1 MEFLSYLITGI
12 SLGSIYAIIALGY
25 TMVYGIAKMLNFAHG
40 DVIMVGAYVSF
51 YVTMFAGS
59 NLLGEDPSALT
70 TGAVALVSVLLA
82 MVVCTVLGVV
92 IEGLAYRPLR
102 QAGSL
107 AVLITAIGVSYFLQN
122 AAQLL
127 FGANPKNFTP
137 VVSGQ
142 LTLFDGQL
150 RISYVAL
157 LTITAC
163 VVIMLGLTAF
173 TGKSKMGKAM
183 RACSEDRG
191 AAQLMGINVNATISM
206 TFAIGSALAAI
217 AGVLLCSYSPVLQP
231 TTGSMPGIKAFT
243 AAVFGGIGSIP
254 GAFLGGLLLGVIE
267 AMAQAYIS
275 TQLSNTILFAVLIV
289 VLLVKPSGL
298 LGKYVPEKVWGG
310 GMKGYFKN
318 MKTITKVDFAT
329 YLGVILAF
337 IVVSVC
343 QAQGLVNRSLGG
355 MLVPICCYVC
365 MSISLNLTVG
375 ILGELSLGHAGF
387 MSVGAFSGIIAAMS
401 LQSAVPND
409 LVRMIVALV
418 VGAFFAAIVGFIVG
432 IPVLRL
438 RGDYLAIVTLAFG
451 EIIKDLINCLLVGW
465 DENGLHI
472 ALNVDGT
479 KSMSSLGL
487 SENGIEIIKGAQGAT
502 GNARIATFAMGFALV
517 MITLVVVLNLVR
529 SRTGRAIMA
538 IRDNRIAAESVGI
551 NVTKYKLIAFVT
563 SASLAGAAGALFGLN
578 YSNVTAVQFD
588 FNTSILVLVYVVL
601 GGLGNIWGS
610 IVATVVLYVLPEAL
624 RQFSDYR
631 MLVYAIVLILVML
644 ATNNPQVRT
653 LISRI
658 IPRRKGAALDE

>member
-1 MEFLSYLITGI
+1 MKHSLKWNRNKTTRNNFLTY
-12 SLGSIYAIIALGY
+12 
-25 TMVYGIAKMLNFAHG
+25 
-40 DVIMVGAYVSF
+40 
-51 YVTMFAGS
+51 
-59 NLLGEDPSALT
+59 
-70 TGAVALVSVLLA
+70 
-82 MVVCTVLGVV
+82 GVV
-92 IEGLAYRPLR
+92 ILVYIIIQIMIGADSISSTMEGL
-102 QAGSL
+102 
-107 AVLITAIGVSYFLQN
+107 
-122 AAQLL
+122 
-127 FGANPKNFTP
+127 
-137 VVSGQ
+137 
-142 LTLFDGQL
+142 
-150 RISYVAL
+150 
-157 LTITAC
+157 
-163 VVIMLGLTAF
+163 
-173 TGKSKMGKAM
+173 
-183 RACSEDRG
+183 
-191 AAQLMGINVNATISM
+191 
-206 TFAIGSALAAI
+206 
-217 AGVLLCSYSPVLQP
+217 
-231 TTGSMPGIKAFT
+231 
-243 AAVFGGIGSIP
+243 
-254 GAFLGGLLLGVIE
+254 
-267 AMAQAYIS
+267 
-275 TQLSNTILFAVLIV
+275 
-289 VLLVKPSGL
+289 
-298 LGKYVPEKVWGG
+298 
-310 GMKGYFKN
+310 
-318 MKTITKVDFAT
+318 
-329 YLGVILAF
+329 
-337 IVVSVC
+337 
-343 QAQGLVNRSLGG
+343 
-355 MLVPICCYVC
+355 LVPICAYVV
-365 MSISLNLTVG
+365 MALSLNLTVG
-375 ILGELSLGHAGF
+375 VLGELSLGHAGF
-387 MSVGAFSGIIAAMS
+387 MSVGAFTGVTAA
-401 LQSAVPND
+401 
-409 LVRMIVALV
+409 VALGRNVSSGPVLLIVGMV
-418 VGAFFAAIVGFIVG
+418 VGALFAALVGFLIG

-438 RGDYLAIVTLAFG
+438 KGDYLAIVTLAFG